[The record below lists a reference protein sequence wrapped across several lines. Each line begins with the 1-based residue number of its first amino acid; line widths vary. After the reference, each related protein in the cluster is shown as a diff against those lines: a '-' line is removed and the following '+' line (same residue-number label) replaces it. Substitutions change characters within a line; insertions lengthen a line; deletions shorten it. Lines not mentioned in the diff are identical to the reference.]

1 MLESVLRILESV
13 LLLNDA
19 LVSVCCSSMLES
31 VLLIDE
37 ALVSVLLLGRASA
50 SAAVPIGGSLP
61 AAALIQASVGRVAEL
76 RTLLAL

>member
-1 MLESVLRILESV
+1 
-13 LLLNDA
+13 
-19 LVSVCCSSMLES
+19 MLES

-37 ALVSVLLLGRASA
+37 ALVSVLLLGRSSA
-50 SAAVPIGGSLP
+50 SAAVPIGGSMP